1 MEEPIRI
8 TSLEQLQDWCRNPN
22 SKDPIV
28 LEWILDYFLDDLNKP
43 VSFLEKRFDQR
54 KKYIITMFWFVR
66 FTMMCEDLS
75 LENAIQRCFN
85 NLDYWISRASKNYEP
100 ATSYKQDFLDT
111 LGITLK

>member
-1 MEEPIRI
+1 MDEPIRI

-22 SKDPIV
+22 SKNPIV

-43 VSFLEKRFDQR
+43 VGFFEKRFKQR
-54 KKYIITMFWFVR
+54 QQYIRTLFWWVR

-75 LENAIQRCFN
+75 LEDAVERCFIE
-85 NLDYWISRASKNYEP
+85 LDHWTIRANKSVEP
-100 ATSYKQDFLDT
+100 ATSYKQGFLDT